1 MLTLYT
7 TQETAKLLHIT
18 RQTLMYR
25 IKKKKIKPADVV
37 GKYKFFT
44 KEEIDRALIWQPKK
58 NKAELRNANIKS
70 AATINNN
77 SAIERSNGA
86 S

>member
-1 MLTLYT
+1 MITLYT

-18 RQTLMYR
+18 RQALMYR

-44 KEEIDRALIWQPKK
+44 KEEIDKALLWQDSKRK
-58 NKAELRNANIKS
+58 NRNVNIES
-70 AATINNN
+70 IADSSDNNITY
-77 SAIERSNGA
+77 SV
-86 S
+86 